1 MVSTIQHRFN
11 IRKKH
16 SLVLNSRES
25 HHGGMNT
32 NQNASKGRRFRTFMR
47 YAWADQVAAHRA
59 LLRVPPYD
67 DYLINRRGR

>member
-1 MVSTIQHRFN
+1 MAPTIQHRYS

-16 SLVLNSRES
+16 SLVLNNQEGDDR
-25 HHGGMNT
+25 GMNT
-32 NQNASKGRRFRTFMR
+32 HQNASKGRRFRTFVR

-67 DYLINRRGR
+67 DYLINRRGH